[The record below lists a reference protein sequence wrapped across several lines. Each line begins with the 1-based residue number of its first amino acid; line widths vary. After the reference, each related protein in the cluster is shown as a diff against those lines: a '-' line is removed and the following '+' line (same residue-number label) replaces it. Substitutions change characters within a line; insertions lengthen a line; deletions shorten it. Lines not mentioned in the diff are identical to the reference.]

1 MTSYVLSPS
10 QLTSSAL
17 LGATE
22 DLELI
27 AQTVVEGFL
36 HGLHTSPFVGFSV
49 EFASHREY
57 MPGDDLRHINWRLFG
72 RHERLF
78 VKEYDAETNLDVHF
92 IVDASRSMM
101 AEGKWSCAAIL
112 AASLT
117 HLAFRQRD
125 AVGLTLF
132 ADQVLAHLRPRGT
145 ADHHLELLHTLAQE
159 RPHPVA
165 DSLRVLH
172 EIAELSPRRGL
183 KVLIG
188 DFYFDEDELA
198 EAISHFRH
206 YEHELILFHV
216 LTDLE
221 VNMPLTGPIRFRDL
235 ETGEEIVTQA
245 ESIRE
250 EFVAEVDRWQ
260 TGLQRLC
267 SLHEI
272 DYVPIHTAMPLP
284 MAIREYFQ
292 VRNQLF

>member
-1 MTSYVLSPS
+1 MSNYVVPPS
-10 QLTSSAL
+10 QLTSSEL

-27 AQTVVEGFL
+27 AETVVEGFL
-36 HGLHTSPFVGFSV
+36 HGLHASPFVGFSV

-78 VKEYDAETNLDVHF
+78 VKEYDAETNVDVHF

-101 AEGKWSCAAIL
+101 AEGKWSCAAML
-112 AASLT
+112 AASLS

-132 ADQVLAHLRPRGT
+132 ADSVLTHLRPRGT
-145 ADHHLELLHTLAQE
+145 VDHQLEVLHTLAQE
-159 RPHPVA
+159 RPHPVSDNPLA
-165 DSLRVLH
+165 LH
-172 EIAELSPRRGL
+172 EVAELSPRRGL
-183 KVLIG
+183 KVLIS
-188 DFYFDEDELA
+188 DFYFDEEQLTQVL
-198 EAISHFRH
+198 SHFRH

-221 VNMPLTGPIRFRDL
+221 VNMPETGLIRFRDM
-235 ETGEEIVTQA
+235 ETGEEIVTKA

-250 EFVAEVDRWQ
+250 DFVAEVSRWQ
-260 TGLQRLC
+260 RGLERLC

-272 DYVPIHTAMPLP
+272 DYVPIHTKLPLP
-284 MAIREYFQ
+284 LALRNYFQ
-292 VRNQLF
+292 IRSQLL